1 MDTTD
6 TVYAANAN
14 YGDRGERNTR
24 HTDDGI
30 LADENEGVAVFLA
43 ITDNGDGSY
52 SGQLTIG
59 ISYSN

>member
-1 MDTTD
+1 MAVDTTD

-24 HTDDGI
+24 NTDDGI

-43 ITDNGDGSY
+43 IPANDDGSY
-52 SGQLTIG
+52 NGQLTIG
-59 ISYSN
+59 IN